1 MEKIHVGCGRK
12 LSYRYTDAAS
22 FFFFYLIN
30 RRLMFLSMLE
40 IHVLQMMGEVEKWPY
55 NFPASEDF
63 QKSEQRGTVNGR
75 LLVRDR

>member
-1 MEKIHVGCGRK
+1 
-12 LSYRYTDAAS
+12 
-22 FFFFYLIN
+22 
-30 RRLMFLSMLE
+30 MLE